1 MFQVGCWVNPLT
13 ACTLI
18 HNDILMNGDEFHEM
32 QETVLLADI
41 KMCYDLIWLCINVY
55 TQSEPRKIC
64 LEYRRMNSWSWRA
77 IRREIY
83 GDSIIIIIIL
93 TFSKTYSLLVYLPS
107 NILSTLHALMSLVI
121 TKALRK
127 SKYREGKPRSQ
138 SGKAR
143 IAAQAVL
150 LKTDS
155 LCIFNS
161 FMEISLTY
169 KNRVYLR
176 YIT

>member
-1 MFQVGCWVNPLT
+1 MFQAGCWVNPLT

-18 HNDILMNGDEFHEM
+18 HNDILMNSDEFHEI

-83 GDSIIIIIIL
+83 GDSMIIIIIL
-93 TFSKTYSLLVYLPS
+93 TFSKTYSLLVYLPR
-107 NILSTLHALMSLVI
+107 NILSTLHALISLVI

-143 IAAQAVL
+143 IAAQAVF

-155 LCIFNS
+155 LCF
-161 FMEISLTY
+161 LT
-169 KNRVYLR
+169 VLWR
-176 YIT
+176 YH